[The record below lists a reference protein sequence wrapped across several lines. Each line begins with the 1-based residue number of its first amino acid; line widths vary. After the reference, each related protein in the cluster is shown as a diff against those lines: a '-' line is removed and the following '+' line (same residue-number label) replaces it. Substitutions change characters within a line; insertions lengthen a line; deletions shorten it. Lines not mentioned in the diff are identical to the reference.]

1 MKEKREE
8 HAKRAF
14 ETELQGLWDGDSQKY
29 NQLLDKNF
37 WRELSGGLSISDGE
51 RAATLAAIGADTS
64 STQPDRTMAAKN
76 LQLLLDRGFCGVE
89 AIDWAAHGVDFSAIA
104 ETMENLKRAGW
115 PPVFVFMY
123 DEVWRVCEALFDVIA
138 PLIQDDELVLDA
150 SVYGWALDLPA
161 HTEGAPGEKVG
172 GNFGVPHRDNL
183 YAKCHTEA
191 GLPSILGI
199 WIPCVETNTEN
210 GCMYVVPRERDD
222 LFDKSDDKLH
232 PAPHLNPN
240 FPHAHV
246 RPLPAEAGTVFMWH
260 HSTIHWG
267 SSCSPYANHPRKS
280 IAMSF
285 RLREEAKPFS
295 DKDWELYGRLP
306 YTRAEL
312 AAGIDMPERLR
323 LCTRALMM
331 YSVWHP
337 EFKGFDKEHL
347 DVDL

>member
-1 MKEKREE
+1 M
-8 HAKRAF
+8 
-14 ETELQGLWDGDSQKY
+14 Q
-29 NQLLDKNF
+29 
-37 WRELSGGLSISDGE
+37 
-51 RAATLAAIGADTS
+51 
-64 STQPDRTMAAKN
+64 
-76 LQLLLDRGFCGVE
+76 
-89 AIDWAAHGVDFSAIA
+89 
-104 ETMENLKRAGW
+104 
-115 PPVFVFMY
+115 
-123 DEVWRVCEALFDVIA
+123 
-138 PLIQDDELVLDA
+138 PLIQDEELVLEA

-161 HTEGAPGEKVG
+161 HNQGAPGEKVG

-183 YAKCHTEA
+183 YGKCHTEA

-199 WIPCVETNTEN
+199 WIPCVDATTEN

-222 LFDKSDDKLH
+222 LFEKSDDKLH

-246 RPLPAEAGTVFMWH
+246 LPLPAEAGTVLMWH

-267 SSCSPYANHPRKS
+267 SSCSPYATHPRKS

-312 AAGIDMPERLR
+312 AAGIGMPERLR

-337 EFKGFDKEHL
+337 EFKGFSKEHL